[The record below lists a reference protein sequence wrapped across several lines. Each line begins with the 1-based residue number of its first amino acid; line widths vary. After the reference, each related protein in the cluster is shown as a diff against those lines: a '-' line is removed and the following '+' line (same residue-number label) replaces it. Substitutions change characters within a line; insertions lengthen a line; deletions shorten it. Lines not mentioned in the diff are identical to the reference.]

1 MCLNVKCGMMMNNYL
16 IGVDAGGSKT
26 HAVFFDKDSQSF
38 AGPANISKGVDIAYN
53 SITTAVDE
61 LIIGYDIKDIQIGI
75 GIAGYSVA
83 TNREALEQKL
93 LKKYPNLK
101 LVSDCHLACLAAHSG
116 QDGAIMICGTGV
128 VAYSIKNGVEHQLGG
143 FGYPHGDLGGGAW
156 LGLEVCKHVCKAIDD
171 IIPWSDLLKA
181 VYAKFDNKKDEFKYW
196 LLSATPGDFANI
208 ARSSF
213 IVDFLK
219 TDINA
224 REIFTQGI
232 NEILGYIKVLKKNN
246 LSIKLVGGVAPFY
259 LEAIQKEYPDI
270 TLSDVPPVFGVK
282 YLF

>member
-1 MCLNVKCGMMMNNYL
+1 MMSNYL

-26 HAVFFDKDSQSF
+26 HAVFFDKDRQSF
-38 AGPANISKGVDIAYN
+38 AGPANISKGIDIAYN
-53 SITTAVDE
+53 SIIMAVDE

-83 TNREALEQKL
+83 TNRETLEQKL

-101 LVSDCHLACLAAHSG
+101 LVSDGHLACLAAHSG
-116 QDGAIMICGTGV
+116 QDGVIVICGTGV
-128 VAYSIKNGVEHQLGG
+128 VAYYIQKGIGHQLGG

-156 LGLEVCKHVCKAIDD
+156 LGLEVCKRVFKAIDN

-181 VYAKFDNKKDEFKYW
+181 VFAKFDDNKDEFKYW
-196 LLSATPGDFANI
+196 LIKATPGDLANI
-208 ARSSF
+208 ARSGF
-213 IVDFLK
+213 IVNFIK

-224 REIFTQGI
+224 REILTQGI

-246 LSIKLVGGVAPFY
+246 LSIKLVGGVVPFY

-270 TLSDVPPVFGVK
+270 ILSDVPPVFGVK